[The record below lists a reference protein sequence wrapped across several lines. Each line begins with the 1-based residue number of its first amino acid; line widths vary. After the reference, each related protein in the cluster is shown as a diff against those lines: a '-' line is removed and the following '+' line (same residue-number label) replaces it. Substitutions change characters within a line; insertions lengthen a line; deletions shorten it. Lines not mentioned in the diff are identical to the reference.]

1 MRNLSFKGPHQSKQA
16 SNEHLCPEGMFSIER
31 PSSAMSEMSIHVGD
45 HDVPSR
51 AESRMENVPLGDAIS
66 HGNLNMASSFSSR
79 RGSEQQAVGKSIAS
93 WMSKLED
100 NDDFI
105 ADDYSKHPVEEY
117 FDRRETP
124 KAEEINISSRNEMTP
139 ILDSGTQEENHGLTK
154 IRGKEEKSSS
164 RPGSVNKGCDTK
176 EIEEE
181 SIRIPW
187 QAKQKMKPDEE
198 KEEKSSSRSGSVNKG
213 SDSKVEEVTKGKPWQ
228 AKQKAKPVE
237 EQEEKAASRPGSVNR
252 GSDSKVEEE
261 PKRKP
266 WQAKPKGKP
275 EEEME
280 HKAASRPGS
289 VNKGSDSKEVEEE
302 SIRKPWQAQQKAKP
316 EEEKEDKPVSRPGSV
331 YKGNVSEVVEEEPKR
346 KPWQAKQKAKPE
358 EEKEEKSTSRPG
370 SVNKGS
376 DSKDI

>member
-176 EIEEE
+176 EVEEE

-187 QAKQKMKPDEE
+187 QAKQKIKPEEE
-198 KEEKSSSRSGSVNKG
+198 KEDKPAEE
-213 SDSKVEEVTKGKPWQ
+213 VEEESERKPWQ
-228 AKQKAKPVE
+228 TKQKIKPE
-237 EQEEKAASRPGSVNR
+237 EEKEGKPALRPGSVNR

-261 PKRKP
+261 QKRKP
-266 WQAKPKGKP
+266 WQAKPKEKP
-275 EEEME
+275 EEEMKD
-280 HKAASRPGS
+280 KAASTPGS
-289 VNKGSDSKEVEEE
+289 VNKGSDSEEVEEE
-302 SIRKPWQAQQKAKP
+302 S
-316 EEEKEDKPVSRPGSV
+316 
-331 YKGNVSEVVEEEPKR
+331 
-346 KPWQAKQKAKPE
+346 
-358 EEKEEKSTSRPG
+358 
-370 SVNKGS
+370 
-376 DSKDI
+376 